1 MGKQEAELVPARVLA
16 LLLRLIGLVM
26 LPAFVAVFLPT
37 AWMAR
42 THSALGLGD
51 FPATPVVDYLT
62 RSISALYGFH
72 GGLLLVVSGNV
83 ERYRGVVAYVATMHL
98 LFGVAM
104 LAIDLHAGMPWLWT
118 VAEGPPIVA
127 AALIML
133 YLLRSI
139 PRN

>member
-1 MGKQEAELVPARVLA
+1 MGKLAAELLPARVLA

-26 LPAFVAVFLPT
+26 LPAFAAVFLPT

-42 THSALGLGD
+42 AHGALGLGE
-51 FPATPVVDYLT
+51 FPATPIVEYLT
-62 RSISALYGFH
+62 RSISALYGVH
-72 GGLLLVVSGNV
+72 GGLLLVISGNV

-98 LFGVAM
+98 FFGLGM
-104 LAIDLHAGMPWLWT
+104 LAIDVHAGMPWFWT

-127 AALIML
+127 AALILL

-139 PRN
+139 PRS